1 MIYFRQTNKLT
12 TKAVAKKLGIK
23 EKMYSD
29 IEKGDQFLSEET
41 ARHLGELYNVDGQY
55 FHIASHQDME
65 YLQLGRLLLDIQL
78 TENDM
83 LKLEGRRLGLQAQV
97 VTLDATVREVNL
109 KKFNNIKSAINKLSV
124 IRQKIK
130 VLLKNMEA

>member
-1 MIYFRQTNKLT
+1 MNILMIYFRQTNKLT

-55 FHIASHQDME
+55 FHIASNQYME

-78 TENDM
+78 TENDI
-83 LKLEGRRLGLQAQV
+83 LKFEGGGLGLQSQV
-97 VTLDATVREVNL
+97 VRLYATRRE
-109 KKFNNIKSAINKLSV
+109 
-124 IRQKIK
+124 
-130 VLLKNMEA
+130 